1 MRIAPGF
8 SFVLPGRG
16 VVTVQQVYVGFDEE
30 GMPEEL
36 LQLETPEGILRDF
49 PAESAQRRGRP
60 MMRRSEARQ
69 VLSILANR
77 FAPVPPMQARI
88 RYRKA
93 EKALNERKPIEMAKV
108 LRELLVR
115 AQGIGDAPINIPLHE
130 ASLRNLLTRA
140 LCAEMQG
147 FFDEPVGPRHVD
159 EGFAKSDCEQVI
171 QSMARRVNPAPPPRE
186 VARYRSVYADYPT
199 SGVGSELRTIA
210 RAVKQRSATNDAE
223 RRSDLNARQF
233 ALLHVVDER
242 SRRSSG

>member
-60 MMRRSEARQ
+60 IMRRSEARQ

-115 AQGIGDAPINIPLHE
+115 AQGIGDAPINIPLQE

-140 LCAEMQG
+140 LCAEMQQV
-147 FFDEPVGPRHVD
+147 FAEAQSSLVD
-159 EGFAKSDCEQVI
+159 EGFAESDCERVI

-186 VARYRSVYADYPT
+186 VARYRSVYAGYPT

-210 RAVKQRSATNDAE
+210 RAVKHRSATNDAE